1 MIKKTFHLLC
11 VLVAGLLMSIL
22 LAILYQ
28 QCFWYFFAINLFS
41 PQTYIM
47 FSTFWNNGGVLK
59 SGDVFLLLGFFSY
72 LPLCLFGWY
81 KLNKY
86 KYVNLILTPLN
97 WLSNLGLNSDGMKEI
112 NIKNLK
118 IEDKKTI
125 DQLVQER
132 IEMENKKSEQLNTSD
147 FRKKIV
153 EQLEKDTN

>member
-1 MIKKTFHLLC
+1 M
-11 VLVAGLLMSIL
+11 
-22 LAILYQ
+22 
-28 QCFWYFFAINLFS
+28 
-41 PQTYIM
+41 
-47 FSTFWNNGGVLK
+47 
-59 SGDVFLLLGFFSY
+59 
-72 LPLCLFGWY
+72 
-81 KLNKY
+81 
-86 KYVNLILTPLN
+86 NLILTPLN